1 GLGELDRCVGSAE
14 PGPALRHPTGQRFG
28 HGREGVAM
36 DQAETIVVEVYIA
49 VAVHVP
55 EIGPLPA
62 RLDDGV
68 GWVIAEVAAES
79 AGKALL
85 GARNQGGRPP
95 RARRIGLPDAI
106 DSHAPPG
113 LLLPPPRWPAPPI
126 SPASRRFSALS
137 SLQPLRRS
145 RAWHRPIGLR
155 PARSRSP
162 APPPR

>member
-14 PGPALRHPTGQRFG
+14 PGPAFGHPTGQRFG

-36 DQAETIVVEVYIA
+36 DQAETIVIEVYIA

-85 GARNQGGRPP
+85 GARNQGGRAT
-95 RARRIGLPDAI
+95 RARPIGLLDAI
-106 DSHAPPG
+106 DSHASSG
-113 LLLPPPRWPAPPI
+113 MLLAPPRWTAPPI
-126 SPASRRFSALS
+126 CPAS
-137 SLQPLRRS
+137 
-145 RAWHRPIGLR
+145 
-155 PARSRSP
+155 
-162 APPPR
+162 